1 MGSYIHIS
9 SPPCSSCAHL
19 EEGGEVGHLDPSLP
33 YHGNVLF
40 HVVKWPKIGHRPPL
54 TENKV
59 IPLTLS
65 VKNIL
70 GPHIPLKYI
79 WHNPP
84 PHGGIKSGQH
94 LITYTPVFRHWPFQI
109 FSERLSWLW
118 YVVLLFSCWYYKTVL
133 VRNVLATWVSSA
145 YLVVMQIV
153 VGSALYIVHI
163 EIKQYLTL

>member
-1 MGSYIHIS
+1 MYLLYIVTLICRWVGTYIHIS
-9 SPPCSSCAHL
+9 SSPCSSCAHL

-70 GPHIPLKYI
+70 GPHIPLKYV
-79 WHNPP
+79 WHKP
-84 PHGGIKSGQH
+84 
-94 LITYTPVFRHWPFQI
+94 
-109 FSERLSWLW
+109 LW
-118 YVVLLFSCWYYKTVL
+118 RYKK
-133 VRNVLATWVSSA
+133 
-145 YLVVMQIV
+145 
-153 VGSALYIVHI
+153 GSALN
-163 EIKQYLTL
+163 YLHTCISPLTNPNIFWAFVMVMVCSSII